1 MISVQ
6 TASTIKPIKACTAV
20 AAGIS
25 GHRVMGLGYVAGIM
39 KDQPDDA
46 KDQPRQQ
53 YEKVRMRVNL
63 LAHELTENFSVLT
76 DKWVW
81 KVVHKIHRK
90 QNYMQCAASRLG
102 GAYV

>member
-25 GHRVMGLGYVAGIM
+25 GHRVMGLWCVAGIM

-63 LAHELTENFSVLT
+63 LAHELAENFRVLT
-76 DKWVW
+76 DKLVW
-81 KVVHKIHRK
+81 KIAHKIHLK
-90 QNYMQCAASRLG
+90 QKYMQHAASRLG
-102 GAYV
+102 GDYV